1 VQFFDGSVSLGSVT
15 VSGGQASFTTSALS
29 LGSHAIVAKYSGDA
43 SAQAS
48 LGQVVNGMAS
58 KTTVSAN
65 PASILYG
72 QAVTVTAQVGPA
84 PPAGFAAPSG
94 QVTFQ
99 DNGYPAGSATLS
111 SGTATLTLTT
121 LSVGTHQ
128 ITAIYGGDQVWSSSF
143 ARVTVTVTLP
153 ALRITSMATD
163 LSSSFAPDEAVSLF
177 NVTVLNGDT
186 PASAFPLPASLG
198 GVTVTITD
206 SAGVSRLAP
215 LYGVFASKGQ
225 VNLVIPGDTAM
236 GPASLK
242 VTGPG
247 GVSLSAMMTITRTA
261 PAMFA
266 GGQVVHAHP
275 DDPPNDQVFLVLYG
289 TGIRHRASD
298 ASVTA
303 TVNGVS
309 VPVQSGTPG

>member
-1 VQFFDGSVSLGSVT
+1 
-15 VSGGQASFTTSALS
+15 
-29 LGSHAIVAKYSGDA
+29 
-43 SAQAS
+43 
-48 LGQVVNGMAS
+48 
-58 KTTVSAN
+58 
-65 PASILYG
+65 
-72 QAVTVTAQVGPA
+72 
-84 PPAGFAAPSG
+84 
-94 QVTFQ
+94 
-99 DNGYPAGSATLS
+99 
-111 SGTATLTLTT
+111 
-121 LSVGTHQ
+121 VGTHL

-153 ALRITSMATD
+153 ALRMTSVATD

-177 NVTVLNGDT
+177 NVTVLSGDT

-206 SAGVSRLAP
+206 SAGVNRLAP

-225 VNLVIPGDTAM
+225 VNLVIPGDTSI
-236 GPASLK
+236 GQASLK

-247 GVSLSAMMTITRTA
+247 GVSLSAMLNITRTA
-261 PAMFA
+261 PGIFA

-309 VPVQSGTPG
+309 VPVQSAAQGTYPGLDQVNLQLPHALTGTADVVIAMEGLVANAVRILLQ